1 MTEPDLSERMLIE
14 QVVANEG
21 PSLGVAY
28 LLLIFFF
35 LVSAHRFYLKRSGS
49 AILQILLMFVFVGL
63 VWVFIDLF
71 TLPGMV
77 REAREKIRQRE
88 TVKLMSSSRRTP
100 AKEVAA
106 PAITP
111 EFIKSLL
118 GDLSL

>member
-1 MTEPDLSERMLIE
+1 MTEPDISERMLIE

-35 LVSAHRFYLKRSGS
+35 FLSAHRFYLKRGGS
-49 AILQILLMFVFVGL
+49 AILQVLLIFVFVGI
-63 VWVFIDLF
+63 VWLFIDLF

-88 TVKLMSSSRRTP
+88 TVKLMSSPPRTP

-106 PAITP
+106 PAVTTK
-111 EFIKSLL
+111 FIESLL
-118 GDLSL
+118 GDLS